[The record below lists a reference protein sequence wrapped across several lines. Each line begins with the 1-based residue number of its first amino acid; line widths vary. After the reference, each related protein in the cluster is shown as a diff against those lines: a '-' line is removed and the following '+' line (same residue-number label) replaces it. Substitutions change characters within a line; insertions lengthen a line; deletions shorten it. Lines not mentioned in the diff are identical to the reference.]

1 MTNTTISAA
10 EMAQYIDHTLLK
22 PDATL
27 DALAQLGAEA
37 ISYGFKAV
45 CVNSGHVAYM
55 AGKLQGA
62 GVAVCTVV
70 GFPLGA
76 MQTRAK
82 AFEAENAVAEG
93 AAELDM
99 VLNIGALKSG
109 DLKTVE
115 ADIKAVRK
123 VAESRIVLKVIIETG
138 LLTTDEKI
146 KACEITK
153 NAGADFVKTSTGF
166 SGGGA
171 TVEDVALMRE
181 VVGQKMGVKAS
192 GGIKDWSTAAAMIK
206 AGANRIGTSSGIV
219 IVENAPDWNKSW

>member
-1 MTNTTISAA
+1 MMTNTTITAA

-27 DALAQLGAEA
+27 DALAQLGGEA

-45 CVNSGHVAYM
+45 CVNSGNVAYV
-55 AGKLQGA
+55 AGKLQGTA
-62 GVAVCTVV
+62 VAVCTVV

-82 AFEAENAVAEG
+82 AFEAENAVGEG

-109 DLKTVE
+109 DFKTVE
-115 ADIKAVRK
+115 ADIKAVRR
-123 VAESRIVLKVIIETG
+123 VAQSPIVLKVIIETG
-138 LLTTDEKI
+138 LLTAEEKI

-181 VVGQKMGVKAS
+181 FVGQKMGVKAS

-219 IVENAPDWNKSW
+219 IVENAPDWNKS

>member
-1 MTNTTISAA
+1 MTNTTITAA

-22 PDATL
+22 PDATR
-27 DALAQLGAEA
+27 DAVAKLSAEA
-37 ISYGFKAV
+37 VSYGFKAV
-45 CVNSGHVAYM
+45 CVNSGNVADV
-55 AGKLQGA
+55 AGKLQGTA
-62 GVAVCTVV
+62 VAVCTVV

-109 DLKTVE
+109 DFKTVE
-115 ADIKAVRK
+115 SDIKAVRE
-123 VAESRIVLKVIIETG
+123 VAESPLVLKVIIETG
-138 LLTTDEKI
+138 LLTAEEKI
-146 KACEITK
+146 KACEIAK

-166 SGGGA
+166 LSGGA

-192 GGIKDWSTAAAMIK
+192 GGIKDWPTAVAMIE

-219 IVENAPDWNKSW
+219 IVENAPESIGSS

>member
-1 MTNTTISAA
+1 MTNATFTAA

-27 DALAQLGAEA
+27 DTLAKLGAEA

-45 CVNSGHVAYM
+45 CVNSGHVAYV
-55 AGKLQGA
+55 AGKLQGSD
-62 GVAVCTVV
+62 VAVCTVV

-76 MQTRAK
+76 MQMRAK

-93 AAELDM
+93 AGELDM

-115 ADIKAVRK
+115 ADITGVRK
-123 VAESRIVLKVIIETG
+123 AAQSPTILKVIIETG
-138 LLTTDEKI
+138 LLSAEEKI
-146 KACEITK
+146 KACEIAK

-192 GGIKDWSTAAAMIK
+192 GGIKDWPTAVAMIK

-219 IVENAPDWNKSW
+219 IVEYAA

>member
-1 MTNTTISAA
+1 MTNTTITAT

-22 PDATL
+22 PDATV
-27 DALAQLGAEA
+27 DAVAKLGAEA

-45 CVNSGHVAYM
+45 CVNSGHVAHI
-55 AGKLQGA
+55 AGKLQGTA
-62 GVAVCTVV
+62 VAVCTVV

-93 AAELDM
+93 AGELDM

-109 DLKTVE
+109 DLKAVE
-115 ADIKAVRK
+115 ADITAVRK
-123 VAESRIVLKVIIETG
+123 AAQSPTILKVIIETC
-138 LLTTDEKI
+138 LLTAEEKI
-146 KACEITK
+146 KACEIAK

-166 SGGGA
+166 AGGGA
-171 TVEDVALMRE
+171 TVEDVALKRE

-192 GGIKDWSTAAAMIK
+192 GGIKDWPTAVAMIK
-206 AGANRIGTSSGIV
+206 AGANRIGTSSGIA
-219 IVENAPDWNKSW
+219 IVENAT

>member
-1 MTNTTISAA
+1 
-10 EMAQYIDHTLLK
+10 MAQYIDHTLLK

-27 DALAQLGAEA
+27 DALAKLSAEA

-45 CVNSGHVAYM
+45 CINSANVAYI
-55 AGKLQGA
+55 AGKLQGSD
-62 GVAVCTVV
+62 VAVCTVV

-76 MQTRAK
+76 MQMHAK
-82 AFEAENAVAEG
+82 AVEAENAVAEG

-99 VLNIGALKSG
+99 VLNIGALKSAE
-109 DLKTVE
+109 LKTVE
-115 ADIKAVRK
+115 ADIQAVRK
-123 VAESRIVLKVIIETG
+123 AAESPIVLKVIIETC
-138 LLTTDEKI
+138 LLTAEEKI
-146 KACEITK
+146 TACEISK

-192 GGIKDWSTAAAMIK
+192 GGIKDWPTAEAMIK
-206 AGANRIGTSSGIV
+206 AGANRIGASSGIV
-219 IVENAPDWNKSW
+219 IVQNAPE